1 MKTRKIIYT
10 IIAVAILAVG
20 WALFRPER
28 LVVNARVNE
37 SFPQSNTTEKATA
50 SSTLATGTFHS
61 VLHNGKGTATIY
73 QLKDGKRVLRLTDF
87 ETSNGPDLW
96 LYLIAAGDASDSA
109 TVKQAGFI
117 SLGPLKGNQ
126 GDQNYDLP
134 SEVDLAKY
142 REVTVWCRRFA
153 VNFATAPLSASS
165 GGNAPVAMVGG
176 H

>member
-1 MKTRKIIYT
+1 MKTRKIVFT
-10 IIAVAILAVG
+10 IVALTILAG
-20 WALFRPER
+20 AWALFRPER

-37 SFPQSNTTEKATA
+37 SFPQSSTA
-50 SSTLATGTFHS
+50 GKTSSTLAVGTFHS

-142 REVTVWCRRFA
+142 RAVTVWCRRFA
-153 VNFATAPLSASS
+153 VNFATAPLSALS